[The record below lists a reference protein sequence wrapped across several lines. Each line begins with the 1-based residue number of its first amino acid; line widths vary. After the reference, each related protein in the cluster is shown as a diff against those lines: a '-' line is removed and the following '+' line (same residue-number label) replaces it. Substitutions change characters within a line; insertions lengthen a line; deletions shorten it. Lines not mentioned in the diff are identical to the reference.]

1 MLQPETHFLMGNLLA
16 ANSNLSGSVHHY
28 RQALIQNP
36 EHADAYSLLRIVA
49 CYQKFHRN
57 VHTAAPASESSA
69 LQPICAKNVAKPRE
83 AVFICTKVRFIP
95 LSTLMKIEM

>member
-1 MLQPETHFLMGNLLA
+1 MGNLLA

-36 EHADAYSLLRIVA
+36 EHANAYSLLRIVA

-57 VHTAAPASESSA
+57 VPPAVPASESSSA
-69 LQPICAKNVAKPRE
+69 LQPTCTKNAAKPRE
-83 AVFICTKVRFIP
+83 AVFICTKVGYIP
-95 LSTLMKIEM
+95 PTTLTTIGT